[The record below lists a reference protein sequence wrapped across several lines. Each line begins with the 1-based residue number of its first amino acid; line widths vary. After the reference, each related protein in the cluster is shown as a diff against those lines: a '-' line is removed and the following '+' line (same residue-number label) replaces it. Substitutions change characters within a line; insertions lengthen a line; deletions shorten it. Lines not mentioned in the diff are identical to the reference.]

1 MSELSY
7 LEKLLDGV
15 EVEWKSLGEIA
26 TKIYSGGTPDTKRI
40 EYWENGTIP
49 WMSSGEVNLK
59 NIERTEKYITEAGL
73 NNSSAKLVPRN
84 SVVIALAG
92 QGKTRGKVARIRI
105 ALATNQSLAALTF
118 DEKKFSSDYVFH
130 FLETQYESLRQIS
143 SGNSGRGG
151 LNLQMISAYKIPIP
165 CPDNPEKSL
174 AIQSEIVR
182 ILDKFT
188 ALTAELTAE
197 LNMRKKQY
205 NYYRDQLLSF
215 DEEQEKPIYLEKLL
229 DGVKVEW
236 KTLEKVLKRTK
247 GTKITAGQ
255 MKALHKDNAPLK
267 IFAGGKTVAFVD
279 FKDIPEKDINRE
291 PSIIVKS
298 RGIIEFEYYDKP
310 FSHKNEMWSY
320 HSNND
325 AISIKY
331 IYYFLKINEGYFQ
344 KIGGKMQ
351 MPQIATPDTDKFEV
365 PIPCPDNPEK
375 SLAIQS
381 EIVRIL
387 DKFDTLTNSIT
398 EGLPREIELRQ
409 KQYEYYRDLLFSFP
423 KPDSV
428 TN

>member
-1 MSELSY
+1 MESLPIGSINTFDF
-7 LEKLLDGV
+7 DGEYISWTTDGANAGTV
-15 EVEWKSLGEIA
+15 FYRTGKFSITNVCGLITLKNKYPLIYKFLFYWLTIEAKKHV
-26 TKIYSGGTPDTKRI
+26 YSGMGNPKLMSHQV
-40 EYWENGTIP
+40 ENIP
-49 WMSSGEVNLK
+49 
-59 NIERTEKYITEAGL
+59 
-73 NNSSAKLVPRN
+73 VP
-84 SVVIALAG
+84 V
-92 QGKTRGKVARIRI
+92 
-105 ALATNQSLAALTF
+105 
-118 DEKKFSSDYVFH
+118 
-130 FLETQYESLRQIS
+130 
-143 SGNSGRGG
+143 
-151 LNLQMISAYKIPIP
+151 P

-215 DEEQEKPIYLEKLL
+215 DEEQEKPVYLEKLL

-255 MKALHKDNAPLK
+255 MKDLHKDNAPLK

-423 KPDSV
+423 KPETVS
-428 TN
+428 N

>member
-1 MSELSY
+1 MSELS
-7 LEKLLDGV
+7 
-15 EVEWKSLGEIA
+15 
-26 TKIYSGGTPDTKRI
+26 
-40 EYWENGTIP
+40 
-49 WMSSGEVNLK
+49 
-59 NIERTEKYITEAGL
+59 
-73 NNSSAKLVPRN
+73 
-84 SVVIALAG
+84 
-92 QGKTRGKVARIRI
+92 
-105 ALATNQSLAALTF
+105 
-118 DEKKFSSDYVFH
+118 
-130 FLETQYESLRQIS
+130 
-143 SGNSGRGG
+143 
-151 LNLQMISAYKIPIP
+151 
-165 CPDNPEKSL
+165 
-174 AIQSEIVR
+174 
-182 ILDKFT
+182 
-188 ALTAELTAE
+188 
-197 LNMRKKQY
+197 
-205 NYYRDQLLSF
+205 
-215 DEEQEKPIYLEKLL
+215 YLEKLL

-387 DKFDTLTNSIT
+387 DKFTALTAELTAELNMRKKQYNYYRDQLLSFDEEQEKPIYLEKLLDGVEVEWRTLGEIAVIYDGTHKTPKYTASGVPFVSVQNIKNLYGTNKYISPEDFKTYKNKPRKHDLFMTRIGDVGTCAIVEDDRPLAYYVTLALIRINQQIAVPGFIRYLIESRFGKAELYKRTLIHAVPMKINLGEIGKVAVPIPCPDNPEKSLAIQSEIVRILDKFDTLTNSIT

-423 KPDSV
+423 KPETVS
-428 TN
+428 N